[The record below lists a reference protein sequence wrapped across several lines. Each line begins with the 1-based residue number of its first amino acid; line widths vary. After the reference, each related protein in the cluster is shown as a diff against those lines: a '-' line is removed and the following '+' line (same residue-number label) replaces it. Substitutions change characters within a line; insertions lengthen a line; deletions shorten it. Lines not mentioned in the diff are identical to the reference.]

1 MSVGADSLTPPMENR
16 AAVAPSIRRSMHGLR
31 NYRQLLLNLVL
42 KDLKLKYRGSVIGFV
57 WSLANPLVMVGIYTF
72 AFTKIMPVGSPQ
84 FVFYLL
90 LGLLAWTFFASSVA
104 MSTSAIADNGGLLKS
119 VWFPRAILPTATV
132 LFNLVQYILTVLVF
146 IPVMVVYYDV
156 PLVAPMLLF
165 PIFVALQAAMTIG
178 IALVLATGTTFFRD
192 IRHLVEVALAVL
204 FWATPVIYEVERI
217 PEGVRWIAALSP
229 MTPYVNAYHAVFFY
243 RQWPEA
249 QTWAATIGYAVVPL
263 VLGLW
268 LIARHEDQ
276 FAELV

>member
-1 MSVGADSLTPPMENR
+1 MENR
-16 AAVAPSIRRSMHGLR
+16 AAMARSIRRSMHGLR
-31 NYRQLLLNLVL
+31 KYRQLLLNLVL
-42 KDLKLKYRGSVIGFV
+42 KDLKLKYRGSVIGFA
-57 WSLANPLVMVGIYTF
+57 WSLANPLVMVGVYTL
-72 AFTKIMPVGSPQ
+72 AFTKIMPVGAPQ

-90 LGLLAWTFFASSVA
+90 LGLLSWTFFAGSAA

-146 IPVMVVYYDV
+146 LPLMLVYYQV
-156 PLVAPMLLF
+156 PLVGPMLLF

-192 IRHLVEVALAVL
+192 IRHLVEVALAML
-204 FWATPVIYEVERI
+204 FWATPIIYQVEQI

-243 RQWPEA
+243 RVWPDA
-249 QTWAATIGYAVVPL
+249 QIWATTIGYAVVAL
-263 VLGLW
+263 LLGLW